1 MFNGSVGQWVTCTD
15 PMTHLSPPY
24 LLTHFTHDPLGQLWR
39 RLSNCWL
46 IVHRD
51 ELAMAELE
59 RSRLR
64 REYDLLVSELT
75 SVLHVDEETV
85 TSNTLKHK
93 VTDRH
98 ILCEFQTLLA

>member
-1 MFNGSVGQWVTCTD
+1 
-15 PMTHLSPPY
+15 
-24 LLTHFTHDPLGQLWR
+24 
-39 RLSNCWL
+39 
-46 IVHRD
+46 
-51 ELAMAELE
+51 MAELE